1 MLQDTTY
8 SGHWSQGNTPIY
20 FKQTLVKEQESQK
33 EALRVLKDSSS
44 KKEDHLR
51 KTGSSRLPVEYSLV
65 SFLGSKLKKLWKISI
80 HWLILLCQIHVLD
93 FY

>member
-1 MLQDTTY
+1 MLL
-8 SGHWSQGNTPIY
+8 IY

-80 HWLILLCQIHVLD
+80 HWLICIKNLLLHPLTDKHRDIILSIQ
-93 FY
+93 

>member
-1 MLQDTTY
+1 MEPRTE
-8 SGHWSQGNTPIY
+8 WSQNSIYIYLIVYVLLIY

-51 KTGSSRLPVEYSLV
+51 KTGSSRLPVE
-65 SFLGSKLKKLWKISI
+65 
-80 HWLILLCQIHVLD
+80 
-93 FY
+93 